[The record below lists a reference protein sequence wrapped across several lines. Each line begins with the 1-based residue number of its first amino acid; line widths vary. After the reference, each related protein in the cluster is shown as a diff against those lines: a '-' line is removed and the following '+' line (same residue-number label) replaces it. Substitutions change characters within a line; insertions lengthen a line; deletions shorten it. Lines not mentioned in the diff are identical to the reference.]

1 MLKKIA
7 FAGVGIALLASP
19 LLASADTLSDLQTQ
33 IAGLLGQLKQLQ
45 TQLGQTQGANP
56 TTNSGGGV
64 GIAVPASLYPVD
76 PISICPAFRR
86 VLVYGVRGDDVVQL
100 QKFLVAQGLLSDDSA
115 TGFFGRMTAMIK
127 FSTDTGGL
135 ISLKSW
141 YYQTFFFP
149 LGPPMVTSLLHSL
162 FYVLVL
168 YGIAYV
174 MYKRNWIVKV

>member
-1 MLKKIA
+1 MFVYGNILML
-7 FAGVGIALLASP
+7 AGIIMDNWLPINKNLWTSSYA
-19 LLASADTLSDLQTQ
+19 
-33 IAGLLGQLKQLQ
+33 IFMAGLANNVLGVLFW
-45 TQLGQTQGANP
+45 
-56 TTNSGGGV
+56 V
-64 GIAVPASLYPVD
+64 IGI
-76 PISICPAFRR
+76 
-86 VLVYGVRGDDVVQL
+86 RGIHRWSKPL
-100 QKFLVAQGLLSDDSA
+100 AIYWLNAITMFFLA
-115 TGFFGRMTAMIK
+115 GFFGRMTAMIK

-174 MYKRNWIVKV
+174 MYKRNWIIKV